1 MDEKKFQD
9 RHHIISYFDDLANKI
24 DLQTEEILEKENKEC
39 EKNAV
44 NTIRKKYITL
54 IDQLRDF
61 NLKNISQ
68 GYFRYCF
75 FIPNT
80 KKILKIQELYGI
92 SRTNFLFDNRIGKLI
107 ILDINIDDEIIS
119 ELTNYCN
126 RIPRESNLFQKNI
139 KSLKNFLIATILFEQ
154 IDSKLTF
161 PVINLTIQKKLYSLN
176 LDLLHF
182 DKLDEQSLD
191 IFEHLIDCSQ
201 LECLSMVIMRQT
213 NLPCF
218 DIYEKLVSL
227 ENLTLEFKGGVKN
240 ENFKALENLKELNLI
255 EITALEDKAFYGQN
269 NLTNLSIKNS
279 KVEKLTNRIFSQLD
293 DLINLDLYSNK
304 INSISNQCFANLKN
318 LKILNLSHNCLKK
331 LNQYELNGLNKLEK
345 LEMNNNSIEI
355 IHPKALK
362 QLHRLEILIIYSN
375 RIKKIEPSTFMF
387 QKNLKY
393 LNLENNLIANL
404 NFLARLKNLEILNL
418 KGNVKLES
426 NTALENFHLPKLK
439 MLAINCTA
447 ISTFSDNLVN
457 LQALEIYDLKS
468 IDEGSFKNL
477 KNIDYLILNLA
488 RDNFINSLNENHL
501 EGLSGLKYFLIE
513 NSHSLDILKQKENIF
528 KQIFNQ
534 FDSIQ
539 CKTERTRYNQF
550 FTQIKIVD
558 SVRKYFEDHLMVKQT
573 FRENICTDKYCLNW
587 NLEYVFL

>member
-1 MDEKKFQD
+1 M
-9 RHHIISYFDDLANKI
+9 
-24 DLQTEEILEKENKEC
+24 
-39 EKNAV
+39 
-44 NTIRKKYITL
+44 
-54 IDQLRDF
+54 
-61 NLKNISQ
+61 
-68 GYFRYCF
+68 
-75 FIPNT
+75 
-80 KKILKIQELYGI
+80 
-92 SRTNFLFDNRIGKLI
+92 
-107 ILDINIDDEIIS
+107 
-119 ELTNYCN
+119 
-126 RIPRESNLFQKNI
+126 
-139 KSLKNFLIATILFEQ
+139 
-154 IDSKLTF
+154 
-161 PVINLTIQKKLYSLN
+161 INLTIQKKLYSLN

-201 LECLSMVIMRQT
+201 LECLSMVIMRKT

-227 ENLTLEFKGGVKN
+227 ENLTLEFKGRVKN
-240 ENFKALENLKELNLI
+240 ENFKVLENLKELNLI
-255 EITALEDKAFYGQN
+255 EITALEDNAFYGQN
-269 NLTNLSIKNS
+269 NLTNLSINNS
-279 KVEKLTNRIFSQLD
+279 IVEKLTNRIFSQLD

-345 LEMNNNSIEI
+345 LELNNNSIEI

-439 MLAINCTA
+439 MLSINCTA
-447 ISTFSDNLVN
+447 ISIFSDNLVN

-488 RDNFINSLNENHL
+488 RDNFLNSLNENHL

-539 CKTERTRYNQF
+539 CKTGRTRYNQF
-550 FTQIKIVD
+550 FTQVGLSFK
-558 SVRKYFEDHLMVKQT
+558 F
-573 FRENICTDKYCLNW
+573 
-587 NLEYVFL
+587 